1 MVAQLQDTHSGVE
14 EDVGSQPIVAQVQHT
29 PSGVDEGAGLQ
40 SVVAQIHNITEEG
53 SGLQSVGTERRAA
66 YETTDHTNTLERTHT
81 EIESPGLDR
90 FMSQRHGISTATS
103 YSAQNTKPISCDPLS
118 YPHCLDEMD
127 KDGCST
133 SQALSLKNDHM
144 VRIDKPLVPK
154 DTDDDVYLS
163 ATSGDGEGSVS
174 LHFS

>member
-53 SGLQSVGTERRAA
+53 SGLQSVGTERRAV

-81 EIESPGLDR
+81 ENESPGLDR

-103 YSAQNTKPISCDPLS
+103 YSAHHI
-118 YPHCLDEMD
+118 
-127 KDGCST
+127 
-133 SQALSLKNDHM
+133 